1 MRWLCL
7 ALIPIALVI
16 STPLTAL
23 MIRLG
28 HRMRTFD
35 SAGVPG
41 QDKAPRRMIP
51 NTGGV
56 AVFWAIA
63 LPIAIG
69 LAFTQLFASP
79 QDWPAA
85 LQGWLAPLK
94 AYLPGIRQ
102 QTPLA
107 AVVLGSAALLHVL
120 GLIDDRRPMGP
131 WVKLA
136 VMAVPPLAIVML
148 FPETRL
154 LTLLDANAGGPWLSM
169 AITVLWFLVVT
180 NALNFMDN
188 MDGLSAGVAAIASG
202 CFLGAAI
209 LNGQWFVSAC
219 LALVVGACI
228 GFLVFNFRPR
238 GGAKIFMGDGGSLV
252 LGFLLAFLTVRT
264 TYYGGGG
271 GETGVAGSGL
281 AGGWYG
287 VFMPVVVLA
296 VPIYDFVSVCSI
308 RISQGRSPFV
318 GDRQHLSHRLVK
330 LGLSPARAVLVIYGL
345 TAITG
350 MSGVVLGSLKPWQ
363 AVIVGIQAIVIL
375 LVIAAF
381 EYSRARPRSGGG
393 EHGG

>member
-1 MRWLCL
+1 MVWLCL
-7 ALIPIALVI
+7 LLIPAAFVVSL
-16 STPLTAL
+16 PLTAV

-28 HRMRTFD
+28 HRLGTFD
-35 SAGVPG
+35 SPGVPG
-41 QDKAPRRMIP
+41 QDKAPRRKIP

-56 AVFWAIA
+56 AIFWALAI
-63 LPIAIG
+63 PIGLG
-69 LAFTQLFASP
+69 LAFTQLFGTAA
-79 QDWPAA
+79 DWPEA
-85 LQGWLAPLK
+85 LREWLGPLK
-94 AYLPGIRQ
+94 EHMAGIRQ

-107 AVVLGSAALLHVL
+107 AVVLGSAGLLHGL

-136 VMAVPPLAIVML
+136 VMALPPLAIVLL

-154 LTLLDANAGGPWLSM
+154 LTLLDGRVGGPWLSM
-169 AITVLWFLVVT
+169 AITVVWFLVVT

-188 MDGLSAGVAAIASG
+188 MDGLSAGVAAIAGG
-202 CFLGAAI
+202 CFLGAA
-209 LNGQWFVSAC
+209 LLHRQWFVAAV
-219 LALVVGACI
+219 LALVVGACV
-228 GFLVFNFRPR
+228 GFLVFNFRPQ

-264 TYYGGGG
+264 TYVGAEPGN
-271 GETGVAGSGL
+271 VNGL

-350 MSGVVLGSLKPWQ
+350 MSGVVLGSLRPWQ
-363 AVIVGIQAIVIL
+363 AVVVGVQAIVIL
-375 LVIAAF
+375 LVIASF
-381 EYSRARPRSGGG
+381 EYSRARPVIRGSDPRD
-393 EHGG
+393 

>member
-1 MRWLCL
+1 MTWLCL
-7 ALIPIALVI
+7 LLIPVAAAI
-16 STPLTAL
+16 SLPLTAL

-28 HRMRTFD
+28 HRLKTFD

-41 QDKAPRRMIP
+41 QVKAPARKVP

-56 AVFWAIA
+56 AIFWAIVLPMAVGLGLVWVGVDAWPPSIANA
-63 LPIAIG
+63 LEPFRMHSA
-69 LAFTQLFASP
+69 
-79 QDWPAA
+79 
-85 LQGWLAPLK
+85 
-94 AYLPGIRQ
+94 GIRQ

-107 AVVLGSAALLHVL
+107 LLVIGSAAALHML

-131 WVKLA
+131 WIKLA
-136 VMAVPPLAIVML
+136 VMAVPAIAVVTL

-154 LTLLDANAGGPWLSM
+154 FTILDHHVGGRWAS
-169 AITVLWFLVVT
+169 AAVTVVWFLIVT

-188 MDGLSAGVAAIASG
+188 MDGLAAGVAGIASA
-202 CFLGAAI
+202 CFLAGT
-209 LNGQWFVSAC
+209 LVHERPQWFVAAC
-219 LALVVGACI
+219 LALIAGACA
-228 GFLVFNFRPR
+228 GFLVFNFRPWGGRGGGR

-264 TYYGGGG
+264 TYFGD
-271 GETGVAGSGL
+271 AGAGL

-287 VFMPVVVLA
+287 VFMPLIVLA

-330 LGLSPARAVLVIYGL
+330 LGLSDGRAVLVIYGL

-350 MSGVVLGSLKPWQ
+350 LSGVIMGSLKPWQ
-363 AVIVGIQAIVIL
+363 AVVVGAQAVVIL
-375 LVIAAF
+375 LVVGMF
-381 EYSRARPRSGGG
+381 EYSRARNGTDGGG
-393 EHGG
+393 RG